1 MAFRRRKFFEFDD
14 AFPDFGNIEKMFEEM
29 LGEMDALHAEDLARP
44 GKPLVYG
51 FSMHVGPDGKPR
63 IEEFGNVSSKQ
74 QKIKGEREPL
84 VDVIDGEK
92 EVTVIAELP
101 GVDKNEVRLNCQK
114 NSLSI
119 SVADPERRFRKE
131 LKLPAEVD
139 AKSAK
144 AKLKNGMLEVVLTKL
159 KPSPPKEKGSEVKV
173 D

>member
-1 MAFRRRKFFEFDD
+1 MALRRKRFFDFDD
-14 AFPDFGNIEKMFEEM
+14 MFPDFDNVEKMFEEVM
-29 LGEMDALHAEDLARP
+29 KEMDQIRSEDFAKP

-63 IEEFGNVSSKQ
+63 VEEFGNMSTKE

-84 VDVIDGEK
+84 VDIINGEK

-101 GVDKNEVRLNCQK
+101 GVGKEELHINAQK
-114 NSLSI
+114 NALSI
-119 SVADPERRFRKE
+119 IVSDPERRFRKE

-159 KPSPPKEKGSEVKV
+159 KPDKPKAMGNEVKV
-173 D
+173 E